1 MLGRLHGSIKSKDTH
16 CFTSQVEQS
25 LWQPEVLGLN
35 PNGTRMSPK
44 QFKREGDPI
53 RLGFEEVLS
62 GCWVG
67 KDWRP
72 AGGNGRDQ
80 ESNGHRCPGKRWLGP
95 QSYDRDTSGVRE
107 DLKVNWEE
115 VLCSS
120 SG

>member
-1 MLGRLHGSIKSKDTH
+1 MAARGVGAE
-16 CFTSQVEQS
+16 SQWHQNI
-25 LWQPEVLGLN
+25 PE
-35 PNGTRMSPK
+35 

-53 RLGFEEVLS
+53 RLGLRRFSLAAGWEKI
-62 GCWVG
+62 GG
-67 KDWRP
+67 QP
-72 AGGNGRDQ
+72 GGNGRDQ

-107 DLKVNWEE
+107 DFKVNWEE